1 MHVDGHRPAD
11 DALHQNVLD
20 THARGRCDLIDEGH
34 VVVAE
39 GGEGDVEGDCELVVE
54 VAEADGAVE
63 GESANA
69 GGAGAGTVVAA
80 GAVISA
86 SSAIQQL
93 WITLRGV

>member
-1 MHVDGHRPAD
+1 MV
-11 DALHQNVLD
+11 
-20 THARGRCDLIDEGH
+20 DEGH

-54 VAEADGAVE
+54 VAKADGAVE

-69 GGAGAGTVVAA
+69 GGAGARTVVAA